1 MKIVEKLLLENNGL
15 RDDDFKLV
23 ANVWFA
29 ELASR
34 GYNAAQMTGFAL
46 LQQYA
51 VGKLTSADTITRQR
65 RKLQEENV
73 NLRGNKYQERQAKQ
87 SVVKKK
93 LGY

>member
-1 MKIVEKLLLENNGL
+1 MKYVEKLLRENAGL

-23 ANVWFA
+23 ANVWFW
-29 ELASR
+29 ELSR
-34 GYNAAQMTGFAL
+34 DGSNPAQMTGFAV

-51 VGKLTSADTITRQR
+51 QGKLTSADTITRQR
-65 RKLQEENV
+65 RKLQEEYQE
-73 NLRGNKYQERQAKQ
+73 LRGEKYQERQAKQ